1 MRTRFPLMALAM
13 LAITV
18 GPASADPLALHC
30 DASSSYDLTV
40 RSDRW
45 VFDRTGAAPNRV
57 EIGPGMLLTDGVPV
71 RLNAEDRDRVAL
83 FERGLRALLPR
94 VRQVARHGVDLAAQA
109 LREEASRLQL
119 APATREA
126 LDQRIAVDAG
136 VLRRRIDTS
145 QSTHDWH
152 ADAVRQLGNQFAADL
167 SPIVAGDL
175 GQQALQAAMSGDLD
189 TAARLR
195 DQAADLATTLRPRI
209 ERRLQALQP
218 QVDALCPSVERLA
231 ALQQGLR
238 DAQGR
243 PLRLLEATGR

>member
-1 MRTRFPLMALAM
+1 MRTRHPAIALAI
-13 LAITV
+13 LAASV
-18 GPASADPLALHC
+18 APAFAGPLARQC
-30 DASSSYDLTV
+30 NASSSYDLTV
-40 RSDRW
+40 RPDRL
-45 VFDRTGAAPNRV
+45 VFDRAGAAPTRV
-57 EIGPGMLLTDGVPV
+57 EIGRDMLLTDGVPV

-83 FERGLRALLPR
+83 FDRDLRALLPR
-94 VRQVARHGVDLAAQA
+94 VRQVARQGVDLAVQA

-119 APATREA
+119 APTTREA
-126 LDQRIAVDAG
+126 LDQRIAADAG
-136 VLRRRIDTS
+136 ALRTRIDTS

-152 ADAVRQLGNQFAADL
+152 GDAVSELGNRFVADL

-189 TAARLR
+189 TAAHLR
-195 DQAADLATTLRPRI
+195 DEAADLATTLQPRI

-218 QVDALCPSVERLA
+218 RVDALCPSVERLA

-243 PLRLLEATGR
+243 PLHLLDATAR